1 MSTVPGDDA
10 RDLPDDEPL
19 PDGLQVPDDLS
30 SLLGEPAPDAAV
42 PAEGSSARA
51 SVPDSEPD
59 GTPDTTD
66 GAGAVTGAQDEGAG
80 PAPEADADTI
90 TVPDDPSALLEP
102 PEAPSVALVLTQVA
116 VPGALAAACA
126 LAKVDVDVVPTPV
139 GAVAVLRDPAAGAA
153 AVQAISQLLRAVPVV
168 LMERRE
174 EQISATRWA
183 GGAEQG
189 TLPPGLVLSDSPA
202 ALEDLL
208 LGSVQPSELEGVVS
222 SVGMSRWRAMRLLAS
237 SRPRR

>member
-30 SLLGEPAPDAAV
+30 SLLGDPARDAGGA
-42 PAEGSSARA
+42 ADASA
-51 SVPDSEPD
+51 PD
-59 GTPDTTD
+59 GTDGLAAATDAEDEGATADPD
-66 GAGAVTGAQDEGAG
+66 AGAV
-80 PAPEADADTI
+80 

-102 PEAPSVALVLTQVA
+102 QEAPSVALVLTQVA

>member
-30 SLLGEPAPDAAV
+30 SLLGEPAPAVAV
-42 PAEGSSARA
+42 PADGPA
-51 SVPDSEPD
+51 PDDPADGRD
-59 GTPDTTD
+59 GT
-66 GAGAVTGAQDEGAG
+66 GAGDEGAV
-80 PAPEADADTI
+80 ADPDAAAV

-102 PEAPSVALVLTQVA
+102 QEAPSVALVLTQVA

-208 LGSVQPSELEGVVS
+208 LGSVQPSQLEGVVS

>member
-1 MSTVPGDDA
+1 VTAGPADGPHGA
-10 RDLPDDEPL
+10 PDDEPL

-30 SLLGEPAPDAAV
+30 SLLDAEP
-42 PAEGSSARA
+42 S
-51 SVPDSEPD
+51 
-59 GTPDTTD
+59 
-66 GAGAVTGAQDEGAG
+66 
-80 PAPEADADTI
+80 ADADGAADGTGPGGDPGG
-90 TVPDDPSALLEP
+90 TAPDGDDAGPTPVPDDASALLGEQETP
-102 PEAPSVALVLTQVA
+102 TVALVLTQVA

-153 AVQAISQLLRAVPVV
+153 GAQAISQLLRAVPVV

-174 EQISATRWA
+174 QQISATRWA
-183 GGAEQG
+183 QGAQQG
-189 TLPPGLVLSDSPA
+189 DLPPGLILSDAPA

-208 LGSVQPSELEGVVS
+208 LATVRPDELEGVVS

-237 SRPRR
+237 SRPRP